1 MGRFCPRVRPLPS
14 PYTII
19 ITWIGGLVNIFCLT
33 NVHGADERL
42 AEVNVM
48 TFATALMLWVGPDVL
63 GMLTTL
69 NLAVWVQGVC
79 NFGLGFVKTAFYF
92 GRYFSDYR
100 RILQIYAVQSEPN
113 GQFLLYHRVII
124 SQMIP
129 RV

>member
-19 ITWIGGLVNIFCLT
+19 ITWIGGPVNIFCLT
-33 NVHGADERL
+33 NVHWADERL

-69 NLAVWVQGVC
+69 NLAVWVQGV
-79 NFGLGFVKTAFYF
+79 
-92 GRYFSDYR
+92 
-100 RILQIYAVQSEPN
+100 
-113 GQFLLYHRVII
+113 
-124 SQMIP
+124 
-129 RV
+129 